1 MIVGSPAVAARDDR
15 DADGKWKPGQSGNP
29 GGMPRGIRALEQA
42 VLVAH
47 GPNVLV
53 ALQALF
59 DLGMDE
65 DQPGKVR
72 VPALNAFVN
81 HVKGAPRAPKDEDAT
96 PETDG
101 ALLERV
107 AETLVRKNPELVQ
120 AKLTSMAGGKK

>member
-1 MIVGSPAVAARDDR
+1 MSASPAYKANQ
-15 DADGKWKPGQSGNP
+15 WQPGQSGNP
-29 GGMPRGIRALEQA
+29 SGRPRGIRELEQA
-42 VLVAH
+42 ILERH
-47 GPNVLV
+47 GPNVAV

-81 HVKGAPRAPKDEDAT
+81 HVKGAPRAPKDEDAL

-107 AETLVRKNPELVQ
+107 AETLVRKNPELMA